1 MDEIMN
7 ILEPNSSFDFSKLSL
22 GLPNSLQGGAYFTK
36 LSSDSNAVYIQT
48 PKCTTRQGFV
58 KTGKKISCDLMF
70 ESTCEEFAEWIE
82 NLETKC
88 RELIYE
94 KSNDWF
100 QNNLDPSDIETAFSS
115 PIKVYK
121 SGKYYLMR
129 CNVKINNLKNTPL
142 IKIYDENETPVPLE
156 DVTSESSIISILEI
170 TGIKF
175 TSRTFQLE
183 IDIKQAMI
191 MNKENLFESCL
202 IKKSEKSVKQ
212 ENLEKPESLE
222 TVACLEKELVQVEEP
237 KVLFAESVLNSET
250 LEQVEISLPEEEAGF
265 REIEEVKE
273 EDGDNKEK
281 KEKEQDVEQTEKE
294 EKTEKAE
301 KAEPEDNKE
310 KDADLENIVND
321 VIKEELQPTN
331 ESLLEIEPSIDSES
345 LETFQLKKPNEV
357 YNQIYREAREKAK
370 EAKKQAIAAYLEAKS
385 IKKTYMLDDLD
396 SSSEEESIGTFSE
409 DEVEESYM

>member
-1 MDEIMN
+1 VDEIMN

-58 KTGKKISCDLMF
+58 KTGKKINCDLMF

-202 IKKSEKSVKQ
+202 IKKSEKSEKSVKQ
-212 ENLEKPESLE
+212 ENLENMENSEKKTLESLE
-222 TVACLEKELVQVEEP
+222 TVAFLEKDVVQLEEP
-237 KVLFAESVLNSET
+237 KVLFADSELISET
-250 LEQVEISLPEEEAGF
+250 LEQVEISLPEEETEF
-265 REIEEVKE
+265 RENEEVKE
-273 EDGDNKEK
+273 KKEESPLKEEKEDADK
-281 KEKEQDVEQTEKE
+281 KEKE
-294 EKTEKAE
+294 
-301 KAEPEDNKE
+301 E
-310 KDADLENIVND
+310 KDADLENIVNE
-321 VIKEELQPTN
+321 VIKEELQPAN
-331 ESLLEIEPSIDSES
+331 DNLLEIEPSIDSES
-345 LETFQLKKPNEV
+345 LEIFQLKKPNEV
-357 YNQIYREAREKAK
+357 YNQIYKEAREKAK
-370 EAKKQAIAAYLEAKS
+370 EAKKQAIVAYLEAKN

-409 DEVEESYM
+409 DEVEESCM

>member
-1 MDEIMN
+1 MN

-58 KTGKKISCDLMF
+58 KTGKKINCDLMF

-202 IKKSEKSVKQ
+202 IKKSEKSEKSVKQ
-212 ENLEKPESLE
+212 ENLENMENSEKKTLESLE
-222 TVACLEKELVQVEEP
+222 TVAFLEKDVVQLEEP
-237 KVLFAESVLNSET
+237 KVLFADSELISET
-250 LEQVEISLPEEEAGF
+250 LEQVEISLPEEETEF
-265 REIEEVKE
+265 RENEEVKE
-273 EDGDNKEK
+273 KKEESPLKEEKEDADK
-281 KEKEQDVEQTEKE
+281 KEKE
-294 EKTEKAE
+294 
-301 KAEPEDNKE
+301 E
-310 KDADLENIVND
+310 KDADLENIVNE
-321 VIKEELQPTN
+321 VIKEELQPAN
-331 ESLLEIEPSIDSES
+331 DNLLEIEPSIDSES
-345 LETFQLKKPNEV
+345 LEIFQLKKPNEV
-357 YNQIYREAREKAK
+357 YNQIYKEAREKAK
-370 EAKKQAIAAYLEAKS
+370 EAKKQAIVAYLEAKN

-409 DEVEESYM
+409 DEVEESCM

>member
-1 MDEIMN
+1 MN

-58 KTGKKISCDLMF
+58 KTGKKINCDLMF

-82 NLETKC
+82 NLETTC

-202 IKKSEKSVKQ
+202 IKKSEKSEKSVKH
-212 ENLEKPESLE
+212 ENLENMENSEKKTLESLE
-222 TVACLEKELVQVEEP
+222 TVAFLEKDVVQLEEP
-237 KVLFAESVLNSET
+237 KVLFADSELISET
-250 LEQVEISLPEEEAGF
+250 LEQVEISLPEEETEF
-265 REIEEVKE
+265 RENEEVKGKKE
-273 EDGDNKEK
+273 ESPLKEEKEDADK
-281 KEKEQDVEQTEKE
+281 KEKE
-294 EKTEKAE
+294 
-301 KAEPEDNKE
+301 E
-310 KDADLENIVND
+310 KDADLENIVNE
-321 VIKEELQPTN
+321 VIKEELQPAN
-331 ESLLEIEPSIDSES
+331 DNLLEIEPSIDSES
-345 LETFQLKKPNEV
+345 LEIFQLKKPNEV
-357 YNQIYREAREKAK
+357 YNQIYKEAREKAK
-370 EAKKQAIAAYLEAKS
+370 EAKKQAIVAYLEAKN

-409 DEVEESYM
+409 DEVEESCM